1 MVRERNKYQTHLKIF
16 FFIFFTLYIYNSF
29 FNNFFYKIL
38 LVNKKIIEE
47 LKKLALKAKKNDEVP
62 ISAIIAKKNKIIF
75 SAYNTCHKSNNPLN
89 HAEMI
94 VINNALRL
102 TKKKFLDEFDIYTSL
117 EPCALCSSAISFC
130 RIKRIFFCAYDA
142 KFGAIVNGVKIFNKK
157 NSMFRP
163 KIIGGIEEK
172 FFSQLLKDFFKSKR

>member
-1 MVRERNKYQTHLKIF
+1 M
-16 FFIFFTLYIYNSF
+16 
-29 FNNFFYKIL
+29 

-62 ISAIIAKKNKIIF
+62 ISAIIAKKNTIIF

>member
-1 MVRERNKYQTHLKIF
+1 M
-16 FFIFFTLYIYNSF
+16 
-29 FNNFFYKIL
+29 

-47 LKKLALKAKKNDEVP
+47 LKILALKAKKNDEVP
-62 ISAIIAKKNKIIF
+62 ISAIIAKNDKIIF

-94 VINNALRL
+94 VINNA
-102 TKKKFLDEFDIYTSL
+102 I
-117 EPCALCSSAISFC
+117 
-130 RIKRIFFCAYDA
+130 
-142 KFGAIVNGVKIFNKK
+142 KFGAITNGVKIFNKK

-172 FFSQLLKDFFKSKR
+172 FFSQLLKDFFKLKR

>member
-1 MVRERNKYQTHLKIF
+1 MEIPIIGFLYL
-16 FFIFFTLYIYNSF
+16 FIFFTVIIYNSF

-47 LKKLALKAKKNDEVP
+47 LKKLALNAKKNDEVP

-94 VINNALRL
+94 VINHALKK
-102 TKKKFLDEFDIYTSL
+102 TKKKFLDEFDIYSSL
-117 EPCALCSSAISFC
+117 EPCALCASAISFC
-130 RIKRIFFCAYDA
+130 RIKRVFFCAYDT
-142 KFGAIVNGVKIFNKK
+142 KFGAIANGVKIFDKK

-172 FFSQLLKDFFKSKR
+172 FFSQLLKDFFKLKR

>member
-1 MVRERNKYQTHLKIF
+1 M
-16 FFIFFTLYIYNSF
+16 
-29 FNNFFYKIL
+29 

-47 LKKLALKAKKNDEVP
+47 LKKLALKAKKNNEVP
-62 ISAIIAKKNKIIF
+62 ISAIIAKKGKIIF

-94 VINNALRL
+94 VINHVLKL
-102 TKKKFLDEFDIYTSL
+102 KKKKFLEEFDIYSSL
-117 EPCALCSSAISFC
+117 EPCALCASAISFC
-130 RIKRIFFCAYDA
+130 RIKRIFFCAYDT

-163 KIIGGIEEK
+163 KIIGGIEK
-172 FFSQLLKDFFKSKR
+172 FFFSQLLKDFFKSKR

>member
-1 MVRERNKYQTHLKIF
+1 M
-16 FFIFFTLYIYNSF
+16 
-29 FNNFFYKIL
+29 

-62 ISAIIAKKNKIIF
+62 ISAIIAKKDKIIF

-94 VINNALRL
+94 VINHVLKL
-102 TKKKFLDEFDIYTSL
+102 KKKKFLEEFDIYSSL
-117 EPCALCSSAISFC
+117 EPCALCASAISFC
-130 RIKRIFFCAYDA
+130 RIKRIFFCAYDT
-142 KFGAIVNGVKIFNKK
+142 KFGAIENGIQLYKGKK
-157 NSMFRP
+157 CSHKP
-163 KIIGGIEEK
+163 KVIGGIEEK

>member
-1 MVRERNKYQTHLKIF
+1 M
-16 FFIFFTLYIYNSF
+16 
-29 FNNFFYKIL
+29 

-47 LKKLALKAKKNDEVP
+47 LKKLALEAKKNNEVP
-62 ISAIIAKKNKIIF
+62 ISAIIAKKDKIIF

-94 VINNALRL
+94 VINHVLKL
-102 TKKKFLDEFDIYTSL
+102 KKKKFLEEFDIYSSL
-117 EPCALCSSAISFC
+117 EPCALCASAISFC
-130 RIKRIFFCAYDA
+130 RIKRIFFCAYDT
-142 KFGAIVNGVKIFNKK
+142 KFGAIGNGVKIFNKK

>member
-1 MVRERNKYQTHLKIF
+1 M
-16 FFIFFTLYIYNSF
+16 
-29 FNNFFYKIL
+29 

-62 ISAIIAKKNKIIF
+62 ISAIIAKKDKIIF

-94 VINNALRL
+94 VINHVLKL
-102 TKKKFLDEFDIYTSL
+102 KKKKFLEEFDIYSSL
-117 EPCALCSSAISFC
+117 EPCALCASAISFC
-130 RIKRIFFCAYDA
+130 RIKRIFFCAYDT
-142 KFGAIVNGVKIFNKK
+142 KFGAIANGVKIFNKK

-172 FFSQLLKDFFKSKR
+172 FFSQLLKGFFKLKR